1 MVVLTLLDRGA
12 IEIEP
17 HVVVT
22 ALPPKRSRF
31 GALNRFAFLGKK
43 MARRKTPEQKTEI
56 REKGGKPLTREAPA
70 HFTDI
75 EAQLWQ
81 HAIDHAPQ
89 GLLFE
94 SDRHCLEAWVKST
107 ALADACYA
115 QLALEGATVRC
126 ANGSVAK
133 HPAASVLAQASATA
147 RAEGARLG
155 FSPTDRVR
163 LGLTHKTPEELSEL
177 ATWDEFK
184 HG

>member
-1 MVVLTLLDRGA
+1 
-12 IEIEP
+12 
-17 HVVVT
+17 
-22 ALPPKRSRF
+22 
-31 GALNRFAFLGKK
+31 
-43 MARRKTPEQKTEI
+43 MARRKTPDQKTEI
-56 REKGGKPLTREAPA
+56 MGKGGAPLTREAPA
-70 HFTDI
+70 HFNDI

-115 QLALEGATVRC
+115 QLALEGATVK
-126 ANGSVAK
+126 AGNGAVCK
-133 HPAASVLAQASATA
+133 HPAASVLAQASQTQ